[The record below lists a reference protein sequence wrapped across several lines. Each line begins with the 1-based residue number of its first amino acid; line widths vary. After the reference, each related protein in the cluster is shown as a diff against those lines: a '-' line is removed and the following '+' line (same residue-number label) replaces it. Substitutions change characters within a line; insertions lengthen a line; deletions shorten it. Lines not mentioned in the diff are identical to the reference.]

1 MPHVGHSAYTPE
13 RIADSNSSTEFASQ
27 RNGLAPVSNRIDR
40 MDGSAGRVPPPLTRS
55 WVEEISTGY
64 GSRFLKGNHELSSYF
79 TTLSPFGK
87 SHSSDGCSGSMM
99 PIHINDD
106 DSWHE
111 MYEDGSS
118 GHKDDTTTTKLYL
131 SDPRPSATTMLLDG
145 AMQNG
150 EVPGQGG

>member
-27 RNGLAPVSNRIDR
+27 RNGLSPVSNRR
-40 MDGSAGRVPPPLTRS
+40 PVGWARRS
-55 WVEEISTGY
+55 SRRSCSSSTQVGGFSTGY
-64 GSRFLKGNHELSSYF
+64 GSGFLNGNHELPSYF
-79 TTLSPFGK
+79 TTLSSFGK
-87 SHSSDGCSGSMM
+87 SHSSDGCTGSMM

-111 MYEDGSS
+111 MYEDG
-118 GHKDDTTTTKLYL
+118 HEDDTTTKKLYL
-131 SDPRPSATTMLLDG
+131 SDPRLSATTMLLDG
-145 AMQNG
+145 AMKNG